1 MVKPGF
7 NCRVLSLNLFKP
19 KKIFWWY
26 SAYMEL
32 ESFFKGN
39 LVKAGFK
46 CEVLSLNVHEPKE
59 SFQ

>member
-19 KKIFWWY
+19 KNIFWWY